1 MIERL
6 ERFQLP
12 LCLAAVLL
20 GIVAGAWAPRL
31 AHPLELA
38 LTPILAL
45 LMCATFLAV
54 PLAWLAPALRDGRFI
69 GAILTLNFVVVPAV
83 VWLLTRTDRG
93 LLLAAYPVDTGIRV
107 GVVLVLLAPCVDYV
121 IAFTGLAGGARD
133 RLLATAPL
141 LLLVQAVLIPLYLPL
156 MVGGD
161 SFQIEAG
168 PFIEALVVLLL
179 IPLIVAA
186 VVQATRRRSRLA
198 RGIDRAGTVGM
209 VPLMMATL
217 FTVVGAQSAKIGA
230 EIMTVLIAV
239 PTYVLFL
246 IVMFPLGILI
256 GKLFVLD
263 VPGTRALTMSGATRN
278 SLVVLPLALALPE
291 PLQAAALVVVTQ
303 TLVELT
309 GMLVYVRVVPRLIR

>member
-1 MIERL
+1 M
-6 ERFQLP
+6 
-12 LCLAAVLL
+12 LL

>member
-1 MIERL
+1 M
-6 ERFQLP
+6 
-12 LCLAAVLL
+12 LL
-20 GIVAGAWAPRL
+20 GIAAGAWAPGL
-31 AHPLELA
+31 AHPLEVA

-54 PLAWLAPALRDGRFI
+54 PLARLAPALRDGRFI

-93 LLLAAYPVDTGIRV
+93 LLLAANPVDTGIRV

-168 PFIEALVVLLL
+168 PFIEALIVLLL

-230 EIMTVLIAV
+230 EFMTVLIAV

-263 VPGTRALTMSGATRN
+263 APGTRALTMSGATRN

-309 GMLVYVRVVPRLIR
+309 GMLVYVRMVPRLIR